1 MASQQRCD
9 PQHTSN
15 SDTGC
20 PYFAAQGP
28 LPTEAAPR
36 QVRMAAGVTTALAL
50 VGAAAASHVLGSQRP
65 VLTASGKLC
74 SMPRHTP

>member
-15 SDTGC
+15 SHTGG

-28 LPTEAAPR
+28 LPTEAAPT

-50 VGAAAASHVLGSQRP
+50 MGVQQ
-65 VLTASGKLC
+65 
-74 SMPRHTP
+74 